1 MEIRWLEDFIAL
13 AKTRHFSRA
22 ADEQHVTQP
31 TFSRRIKLLEEEMG
45 VTLINR
51 QTLPLSLTPEGDE
64 FLALCETITEGVR
77 LTRERLRDI
86 SAGHKRRISV
96 AAPQSL
102 LAHFFPQWLDT
113 MGFEGRLQPYLRAT
127 GWVAADY
134 FKALNRGECDLAL
147 CYWPRERCD
156 LALDASA
163 CSYRTVGHERLIPVT
178 ATNAQGAPLTKLP
191 ASHRTPAPWLAY
203 PKLGLLG
210 GALEAHLARMN
221 QTTYLAVKSENLYA
235 ASIKELVTLGY
246 GMSWLPERTVRAEL
260 ENGTLTRAGD
270 ARWDVPLEL
279 RLYRHQRHHHAALD
293 ALWSELSARC
303 LTHTA
308 APVP

>member
-13 AKTRHFSRA
+13 ARTRHFSRA

-51 QTLPLSLTPEGDE
+51 QTLPLSLTSEGDE

-77 LTRERLRDI
+77 LTRDRMRDI

-102 LAHFFPQWLDT
+102 LARFLPEWLGS
-113 MGFEGRLQPYLRAT
+113 MGFEGRMQPYLRAT

-147 CYWPRERCD
+147 CYWPLERCD
-156 LALDASA
+156 LELDTSA

-178 ATNAQGAPLTKLP
+178 ATTAQGAPLTTLP
-191 ASHRTPAPWLAY
+191 ASRQAPAPWLAY

-210 GALEAHLARMN
+210 AALETHLARMSHN
-221 QTTYLAVKSENLYA
+221 TCLSVKSENLYA
-235 ASIKELVTLGY
+235 ASIKELVLLGY
-246 GMSWLPERTVRAEL
+246 GMSWLPERTVRTEL

-270 ARWDVPLEL
+270 SRWDVPLAL
-279 RLYRHQRHHHAALD
+279 RLYRHQQHHHAELD
-293 ALWSELSARC
+293 ALWSELSSLRSPA
-303 LTHTA
+303 
-308 APVP
+308 